1 MPDKDDSKTRTSRAS
16 RQPARQAARRTKP
29 AVAAMAEPGA
39 EQMSPAQIE
48 AKREQLRRKY
58 H

>member
-1 MPDKDDSKTRTSRAS
+1 MPDKDDSKTRGSRAS
-16 RQPARQAARRTKP
+16 RRPARQARRRAKP
-29 AVAAMAEPGA
+29 PDAAVAEPGT

-48 AKREQLRRKY
+48 AKREQLRRKF